1 MHKIFKASM
10 LGLLM
15 GLGLSAQAA
24 VEVKFVEPEKFQDA
38 SESIIDRE
46 RTLEM
51 LETHLRSL
59 AEKNLPASQKLLIEV
74 LDLNLAGQLEPRGAT
89 MDRIRV
95 LRSVTWPSIEL
106 RYVLSDDQATLR
118 EGKVS
123 LSDMNYMWG
132 LNRYTSG
139 EPLRYE
145 KRMLDEWFA
154 GEFATDA
161 ARKP

>member
-1 MHKIFKASM
+1 MQRMFKASM

-15 GLGLSAQAA
+15 GLCLSAQAA

-51 LETHLRSL
+51 LEAHLRSL
-59 AEKNLPASQKLLIEV
+59 AEKNVPASQKLLIEV
-74 LDLNLAGQLEPRGAT
+74 LDLNLAGQLEPRGAM

-106 RYVLSDDQATLR
+106 RYVLSDGQATLR

-154 GEFATDA
+154 GEFAADA